1 MTLCG
6 QMSAITIVLA
16 LCAALGVAA
25 WTGESAGLK
34 LAAAVALVGGMG
46 LLFEF
51 LGPKPNHPDNADTER
66 KHAG

>member
-1 MTLCG
+1 MSLCG
-6 QMSAITIVLA
+6 RMSAITIVLA

-25 WTGESAGLK
+25 WTGDDAGLK

-46 LLFEF
+46 LLAEF
-51 LGPKPNHPDNADTER
+51 FGPKNTHSEIADTER